1 MQQISTSSTLKVPAF
16 QLNIPAMSEIGKI
29 IKGRVKELG
38 KTQEWLAEQV
48 GVSKAAVSKWV
59 QKGEISRENAIRVSQ
74 VLQLSADRLLLGQ
87 QASDAPAPNE
97 TTLERLNAD
106 EKRLLELYRR
116 ANRDGQLMIY
126 GAAMVAPKSA
136 E

>member
-1 MQQISTSSTLKVPAF
+1 MQQISTSSTLKLPAF
-16 QLNIPAMSEIGKI
+16 QLNILAMSEIGKI

-59 QKGEISRENAIRVSQ
+59 RDGKISRESAIKVSQ
-74 VLQLSADRLLLGQ
+74 VLEISADRLLLGQ
-87 QASDAPAPNE
+87 AASDAPAPNE
-97 TTLERLNAD
+97 TTLERLNSD

-116 ANRDGQLMIY
+116 ATSDGQLMIY
-126 GAAMVAPKSA
+126 GAAMVAPKSH
-136 E
+136 